1 MSLLGWQLRLNSLEK
16 KCFRDCSYKG
26 TRVSLFCFVF
36 FKLRL
41 IVSTLFSCKKVYLYF
56 TNYIEQ
62 VGDIKN
68 NFSVHKNKPIC
79 ILHSGICTQPLSF
92 SLLWCFLQFGL

>member
-1 MSLLGWQLRLNSLEK
+1 MSLLEWQLRLNGLEK
-16 KCFRDCSYKG
+16 KYFLDCSYKG
-26 TRVSLFCFVF
+26 TRVSVFVFCFKF
-36 FKLRL
+36 RL

-56 TNYIEQ
+56 TNCTEQ
-62 VGDIKN
+62 VRDIKN
-68 NFSVHKNKPIC
+68 NFSVHKNKTIC